1 MPTEQMT
8 IYVPPRV
15 KQAIQRL
22 ASTKEQSMNTIVV
35 EALQLAIAHWAT
47 QPHP

>member
-1 MPTEQMT
+1 MATEQMT